1 MLRMA
6 LVMMGHWQKQTEL
19 WVEPVHLGRRIPKDH
34 LLRKINRVLDLS
46 FVRAEVAGFYGS
58 NGNVSVDPVII
69 VKLMLLLFLD
79 DVRSERELM
88 RIVPLRLDYLWFLG
102 YGLEDEVPNHSVL
115 SKARKRWGAEVFE
128 RLFVRSVQQCVEAG
142 LVDGSKL
149 HVDASLVAANAS
161 RNSVIEV
168 AVRREVNKLDEQ
180 EEEPNSG
187 NAGPVNRKLRS
198 TTDPD
203 STVVRHQN
211 GKSTPSYKNHR
222 ALDDKAGVIT
232 AVKTTTGA
240 VDEASELFELIE
252 RHERFTASKA
262 KVAVADS
269 RYGNTANLIALA
281 QSKIRAHVADLRS
294 KLRNPRSEGIYSPER
309 FAYQVKTDCYKC
321 PAGRILS
328 RHHFVPSRGYYEY
341 RTKRGICAECR
352 LRHLCTRD
360 KNGRTL
366 KRYARQELLDKARK
380 QSHSPAA
387 RSDRK
392 RRQWFQERNFGEAS
406 VQHGFKRAR
415 WRGLWRQS
423 IQDYLIAA
431 IQNLRIIAR
440 RQKNL
445 LFVLGHK
452 LLGAALNQII
462 ELHPSCSCERS
473 IVFLRHTIHL
483 RLLPIYRPFG
493 QQPVKS

>member
-1 MLRMA
+1 MLRIA
-6 LVMMGHWQKQTEL
+6 LVVMGHWQKQTEL
-19 WVEPVHLGRRIPKDH
+19 WMEPIHLGKRIPRDH
-34 LLRKINRVLDLS
+34 LLRRINGVLDLS
-46 FVRAEVAGFYGS
+46 FVRAEVANFYGS

-115 SKARKRWGAEVFE
+115 SKARRRWGAEVFE
-128 RLFVRSVQQCVEAG
+128 RLFARSVEQCVEAG

-168 AVRREVNKLDEQ
+168 VVRREVNKLEEQDEEQ
-180 EEEPNSG
+180 DSERG
-187 NAGPVNRKLRS
+187 GPVNRQLRS
-198 TTDPD
+198 TTDAD

-211 GKSTPSYKNHR
+211 GKPTPSYKNHR

-240 VDEASELFELIE
+240 MDEASELLDLIE
-252 RHERFTASKA
+252 KHERVTASMT

-269 RYGNTANLIALA
+269 PYGNTANLIALA
-281 QSKIRAHVADLRS
+281 QRKIRAHVADLRS
-294 KLRNPRSEGIYSPER
+294 KLRNPRSVGIYSPER
-309 FAYQVKTDCYKC
+309 FAYQRETDCYKC
-321 PAGRILS
+321 PTGRTLS

-341 RTKRGICAECR
+341 RTKRGICARCR

-360 KNGRTL
+360 KSGRTL
-366 KRYARQELLDKARK
+366 KRYAGQELLDKARK

-387 RSDRK
+387 HCDRK
-392 RRQWFQERNFGEAS
+392 RRQWFQERNFGEAA

-415 WRGLWRQS
+415 WRGLWKQS

-431 IQNLRIIAR
+431 IQNLRIIVRKIEIAYSPS
-440 RQKNL
+440 
-445 LFVLGHK
+445 V
-452 LLGAALNQII
+452 ASSSSALCQII
-462 ELHPSCSCERS
+462 RLNPFLSVDLSP
-473 IVFLRHTIHL
+473 VFAVVIH
-483 RLLPIYRPFG
+483 RN
-493 QQPVKS
+493 

>member
-1 MLRMA
+1 
-6 LVMMGHWQKQTEL
+6 MMGHWQKQTEL

-149 HVDASLVAANAS
+149 HIDASLVAANAS

-168 AVRREVNKLDEQ
+168 AVRREVHKLDEQ
-180 EEEPNSG
+180 EEEDSG

-281 QSKIRAHVADLRS
+281 QRRIRAHVADLRS

-366 KRYARQELLDKARK
+366 KRYAGQELLDKARK

-392 RRQWFQERNFGEAS
+392 RRQWFQERNFAEAA
-406 VQHGFKRAR
+406 VHHGFKRAR

-431 IQNLRIIAR
+431 LQNLRIIAR
-440 RQKNL
+440 KQRNL
-445 LFVLGHK
+445 LL
-452 LLGAALNQII
+452 ALRRTLASWTHYRITPQ
-462 ELHPSCSCERS
+462 LFLPTTHRS
-473 IVFLRHTIHL
+473 PLFTT
-483 RLLPIYRPFG
+483 
-493 QQPVKS
+493 

>member
-128 RLFVRSVQQCVEAG
+128 RLFMRSVQQCVEAG

-240 VDEASELFELIE
+240 RGRSQRV
-252 RHERFTASKA
+252 
-262 KVAVADS
+262 V
-269 RYGNTANLIALA
+269 
-281 QSKIRAHVADLRS
+281 RAH
-294 KLRNPRSEGIYSPER
+294 
-309 FAYQVKTDCYKC
+309 
-321 PAGRILS
+321 
-328 RHHFVPSRGYYEY
+328 
-341 RTKRGICAECR
+341 
-352 LRHLCTRD
+352 
-360 KNGRTL
+360 
-366 KRYARQELLDKARK
+366 
-380 QSHSPAA
+380 
-387 RSDRK
+387 
-392 RRQWFQERNFGEAS
+392 
-406 VQHGFKRAR
+406 
-415 WRGLWRQS
+415 
-423 IQDYLIAA
+423 
-431 IQNLRIIAR
+431 
-440 RQKNL
+440 
-445 LFVLGHK
+445 
-452 LLGAALNQII
+452 
-462 ELHPSCSCERS
+462 
-473 IVFLRHTIHL
+473 
-483 RLLPIYRPFG
+483 
-493 QQPVKS
+493 